1 MYLDVSV
8 SFEKLLNFFLF
19 TSTVRLECLIF
30 QALQE
35 ECDKMTDELEIKLGE
50 IKELKKIIR
59 ESDENNENLKLQ
71 CSEIKKNLA
80 SSEKMI
86 DLLQNDKIE

>member
-1 MYLDVSV
+1 M
-8 SFEKLLNFFLF
+8 
-19 TSTVRLECLIF
+19 
-30 QALQE
+30 LQE

-59 ESDENNENLKLQ
+59 ESDESNENLKLQ
-71 CSEIKKNLA
+71 CIEIKNNLA

-86 DLLQNDKIE
+86 HLLQNDKIE